1 MNKMD
6 AEWLVTAL

>member
-6 AEWLVTAL
+6 